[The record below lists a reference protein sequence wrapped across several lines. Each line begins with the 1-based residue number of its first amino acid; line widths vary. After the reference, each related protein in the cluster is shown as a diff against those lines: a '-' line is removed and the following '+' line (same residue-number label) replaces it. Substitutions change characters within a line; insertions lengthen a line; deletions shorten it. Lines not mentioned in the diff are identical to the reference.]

1 VIETPS
7 VPSSSGGR
15 QGVPRWRRAP
25 GQHGLP
31 RNPLLLAG
39 GAIAVLIVVTAVFAP
54 LLAPFPADAG
64 SATHPFAVL
73 RPPSAVHWFGT
84 DQVGRDVASRV
95 IYGARVS
102 PVIAVFV
109 LLIAGVIGIPLGV
122 VAGYFGGWLD
132 DVIMRVT
139 DVFLAFPA
147 LLLALVL
154 AAVLPPSLTT
164 VTIAIAA
171 TWWPWYTRL
180 IRGQAASVA
189 GRPYVEAC
197 RALGISRRRIIFRHI
212 LPNSITP
219 LIVQISLD
227 VGGVILTASALSFL
241 GLGAQDPTPDWGL
254 MVAEGQAYFTTAWW
268 LVTFPGLAILITAF
282 GFNLLGDG
290 LRDQLDPRRVMLR

>member
-1 VIETPS
+1 MTGIGVS
-7 VPSSSGGR
+7 RLGR
-15 QGVPRWRRAP
+15 FLRA
-25 GQHGLP
+25 
-31 RNPLLLAG
+31 NPLIATGGVIALL
-39 GAIAVLIVVTAVFAP
+39 IVLIAVFAP
-54 LLAPFPADAG
+54 LVVPYPADAG
-64 SATHPFAVL
+64 AATHPEMAL
-73 RPPSAVHWFGT
+73 QAPSAQHLFGT
-84 DQVGRDVASRV
+84 DQVGRDLFSRV
-95 IYGARVS
+95 LTGARVS
-102 PVIAVFV
+102 PVVALFV
-109 LLIAGVIGIPLGV
+109 LLISCAVGISLGV
-122 VAGYFGGWLD
+122 LAGYFGGVTD
-132 DVIMRVT
+132 EIIMRIT
-139 DVFLAFPA
+139 DIFLAFPP
-147 LLLALVL
+147 LLLAL
-154 AAVLPPSLTT
+154 AFATALPANLTSL
-164 VTIAIAA
+164 TIAIAI

-219 LIVQISLD
+219 LIVQISMD

-254 MVAEGQAYFTTAWW
+254 MVASGQAYFTTAWW